1 MIEEKNLKEL
11 IKHQIKLIDLLR
23 VIDKP
28 ELMNTAIDRLEQLLS
43 AIPENAV
50 IPKPLDNC
58 PICNKEKKEE
68 SI

>member
-1 MIEEKNLKEL
+1 MVEEKNLEEL
-11 IKHQIKLIDLLR
+11 IRHQIGMIDLLR
-23 VIDKP
+23 VTDKP

-68 SI
+68 DI

>member
-1 MIEEKNLKEL
+1 M
-11 IKHQIKLIDLLR
+11 IDLLR
-23 VIDKP
+23 VTDKP

-68 SI
+68 DI

>member
-1 MIEEKNLKEL
+1 MTDKNLEEL
-11 IKHQIKLIDLLR
+11 IRHQIGMIDLLR
-23 VIDKP
+23 VADRP

-58 PICNKEKKEE
+58 PVCNKEEE
-68 SI
+68 